1 MSYGTDHKASIAG
14 EKYHKN
20 PHEDDR
26 SELDASDNVGA
37 FTASVGLT
45 QMDKW
50 LIDSWAL
57 SHMTWERSILTNY
70 LKFKKARKVGL
81 GDGRTVD
88 TGMYM

>member
-1 MSYGTDHKASIAG
+1 MSYGTDHKASTAG

-26 SELDASDNVGA
+26 YASDNVGA

-50 LIDSWAL
+50 LIDSWA
-57 SHMTWERSILTNY
+57 SSCMTWERSILTNY
-70 LKFKKARKVGL
+70 LEFKKAWKVGL

-88 TGMYM
+88 AGMYI